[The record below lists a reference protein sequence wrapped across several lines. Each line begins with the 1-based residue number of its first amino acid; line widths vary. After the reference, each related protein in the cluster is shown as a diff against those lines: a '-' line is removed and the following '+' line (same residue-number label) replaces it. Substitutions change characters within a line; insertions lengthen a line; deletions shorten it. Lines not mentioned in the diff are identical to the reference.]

1 MLYVNIKYENEVGKV
16 DRKTGAKILFAAGTV
31 LVLGCVIQ
39 NVVDPVKESCEKQIF
54 AMNTI
59 MTFEAYG
66 KNAEEAVDA
75 AIKEVNRLDALLSTG
90 NEKSEVFALN
100 QSGTGFL
107 GEDAILIL
115 DRALDIYEKTGGV
128 FDCTIYPVM
137 QLWGFTSG
145 EYRVPEE
152 EELKQVLNFV
162 DSSKISITDQYEVMD
177 EWVEDGEPREEYI
190 GKMIQLDRGQEI
202 DFGGIAKGYAS
213 DRAIEIFEE
222 YNVKSGLVSLGGNVK
237 TLNCNPEGRPWA
249 IGIRDPLGENGEM
262 IAAVAVENQ
271 AVVTSGGYERYFE
284 EAGETYIH
292 IIDPKTGRPAESGLI
307 SVTVISEDG
316 MLADALSTALYIMG
330 EEEGEEFWRLS
341 GEAFEFVF
349 VTEDDRI
356 LVSEGLED
364 VLTIHGNYEVVY
376 K

>member
-1 MLYVNIKYENEVGKV
+1 ME
-16 DRKTGAKILFAAGTV
+16 RKTGVKVLLAAGAA

-39 NVVDPVKESCEKQIF
+39 YIVNPVGKSCEKQIF

-66 KNAEEAVDA
+66 KNAEKAVDA

-90 NEKSEVFALN
+90 NEKSEVSVLN
-100 QSGTGFL
+100 QSGTGVL
-107 GEDAILIL
+107 GEDAFLIL
-115 DRALDIYEKTGGV
+115 ERALDIYEKTDGA

-137 QLWGFTSG
+137 QLWGFTTG
-145 EYRVPEE
+145 EYSVPKEA
-152 EELKQVLNFV
+152 ELEKIRSLV
-162 DSSKISITDQYEVMD
+162 DSSEISVLDSYETGKSSGDV
-177 EWVEDGEPREEYI
+177 EELEKRSAGQWVQLGE
-190 GKMIQLDRGQEI
+190 KQQI

-213 DRAIEIFEE
+213 DRAIDIFKEFDVE
-222 YNVKSGLVSLGGNVK
+222 SGMVSLGGNIK
-237 TLNCNPEGRPWA
+237 TLNRNKKGELWK

-284 EAGETYIH
+284 AAGETYIH
-292 IIDPKTGRPAESGLI
+292 IIDPKTGGPADSGLI

-330 EEEGEEFWRLS
+330 EEQGKEFWRLS
-341 GEAFEFVF
+341 GEVFEFVF
-349 VTEDDRI
+349 VTEDGRV
-356 LVSEGLED
+356 LVSEGLEE
-364 VLTIHGNYEVVY
+364 VLTIHEKYEIVY